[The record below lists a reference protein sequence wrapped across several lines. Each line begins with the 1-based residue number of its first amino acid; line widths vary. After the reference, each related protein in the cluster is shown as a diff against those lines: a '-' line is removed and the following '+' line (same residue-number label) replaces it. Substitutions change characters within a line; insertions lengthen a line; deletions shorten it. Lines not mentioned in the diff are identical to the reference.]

1 MVTQLHRDKQEDAG
15 KMEVRRTS
23 ILPTEGF
30 PEKEGCGDS
39 KMDLSLEA
47 NLLKAQLSLFEVRS
61 PLRDEI
67 DSACGIKLCSRSCCN
82 GG

>member
-1 MVTQLHRDKQEDAG
+1 MVTQLHGDKQEDAG

-47 NLLKAQLSLFEVRS
+47 PLLRVQLSFV
-61 PLRDEI
+61 
-67 DSACGIKLCSRSCCN
+67 
-82 GG
+82 